1 MLTDSMQS
9 KLCVSKD
16 QNFYV
21 KENAERCASEL
32 QEEKDWRERLMHFQH
47 CSLDEEL
54 KALYEDTE
62 AKKCRM
68 IAAEE
73 KQQVDYCIPVH
84 LILRTYS
91 NALVSHFVENFAFS
105 SRPENENA
113 VKTLQYLEQLTWQQ
127 WDSEIPLDNK
137 RESFRYHI
145 VAKEE
150 STRRTRRF
158 HLTYVM
164 NAFPLLEEWYQI
176 QHRYDLC
183 AGNIY
188 SEDDVRLQSEFIYL
202 LQKYVPSSVQMRIQ
216 RALGVES
223 LQWSCASQRAEKLE
237 LHSNQQFTLLI
248 IAYLTRHATT
258 CSSYLLY
265 AEDTIKIAAS
275 YMVKVYFELEAPS
288 LPKLIQGQTLWDAD
302 SYQAASC
309 SLEVKSI
316 CVQDEG
322 EVHHFTKATY
332 KSQPIPDLLYALVD
346 SCFNGNRIIRFN
358 FDSENG
364 YLCIEVSKDLSRNH
378 YVASH
383 SHRLSVLTQHSFA
396 EILSQYCH
404 TGPVTYTAPPFPL
417 KFTDIV
423 NYYNSVLQRRM
434 KAGVF
439 YIQGECNNAVV
450 QYFHNNLFRKL
461 NDDLIAVPRLQKVL
475 DKYLDRYSGPDCL
488 TALDLPHEESYTQA
502 AITYG
507 RYPFNLNYVH
517 KDRELVQ
524 KESLIA
530 NYRLHKFLLQPLFSH
545 LLHCV
550 IDSPRITKRTLRPV
564 LPIALIQIILSF
576 I

>member
-1 MLTDSMQS
+1 MSSDTIQS

-21 KENAERCASEL
+21 NENAERCASEL

-54 KALYEDTE
+54 KALYEETE

-68 IAAEE
+68 IAADE
-73 KQQVDYCIPVH
+73 KQHVDYCIPVH

-91 NALVSHFVENFAFS
+91 NALVSHFIENFAFS

-113 VKTLQYLEQLTWQQ
+113 VKTLQYLEKLTWQQ

-137 RESFRYHI
+137 REPFRYHI

-237 LHSNQQFTLLI
+237 LHSKQQFTLLI
-248 IAYLTRHATT
+248 IAYLTRHATA

-275 YMVKVYFELEAPS
+275 YMVKVFFELRAPS
-288 LPKLIQGQTLWDAD
+288 LPKIIQGQTLLDAD
-302 SYQAASC
+302 SYQVASC
-309 SLEVKSI
+309 GLEVQSI
-316 CVQDEG
+316 CVQDSARAELYY
-322 EVHHFTKATY
+322 FTRATY
-332 KSQPIPDLLYALVD
+332 KSESIPDRLYALVD
-346 SCFNGNRIIRFN
+346 SCFNGNRSLRFN
-358 FDSENG
+358 FDSRNG
-364 YLCIEVSKDLSRNH
+364 CLCIELSADLLSPNN
-378 YVASH
+378 YVASY
-383 SHRLSVLTQHSFA
+383 SHTLSVLTQHLFA

-404 TGPVTYTAPPFPL
+404 TGPVNIHRTNSFPAE
-417 KFTDIV
+417 V
-423 NYYNSVLQRRM
+423 RR
-434 KAGVF
+434 
-439 YIQGECNNAVV
+439 Y
-450 QYFHNNLFRKL
+450 RKL
-461 NDDLIAVPRLQKVL
+461 LQFCVAK
-475 DKYLDRYSGPDCL
+475 PN
-488 TALDLPHEESYTQA
+488 ESWCFLHS
-502 AITYG
+502 
-507 RYPFNLNYVH
+507 R
-517 KDRELVQ
+517 RVQ
-524 KESLIA
+524 
-530 NYRLHKFLLQPLFSH
+530 
-545 LLHCV
+545 
-550 IDSPRITKRTLRPV
+550 
-564 LPIALIQIILSF
+564 
-576 I
+576 